1 MKRDAVE
8 RDAVRRDAVR
18 RVQPPRRFTP
28 PLLKKEGSFLD
39 SPPTGGCGGVFPS
52 CLAQDRAF
60 QARYTRGGTE
70 GDGVVGGASML
81 RAVAHATRCSESGP
95 GVAAEQP
102 GGGRNLELKLEA

>member
-1 MKRDAVE
+1 
-8 RDAVRRDAVR
+8 
-18 RVQPPRRFTP
+18 VQ
-28 PLLKKEGSFLD
+28 
-39 SPPTGGCGGVFPS
+39 FPS

-60 QARYTRGGTE
+60 QARYTRDGTE